1 MDEKFEAFVQ
11 KWLHKNVSDL
21 QRVTINDWLLGRNQ
35 SNLLPNKT
43 FIKRDNNLASTP
55 YRHYNRYRVEF
66 IPNENSSSSSSS

>member
-1 MDEKFEAFVQ
+1 MDEKFEKFVQ

-43 FIKRDNNLASTP
+43 FIKRDNNLTSTP
-55 YRHYNRYRVEF
+55 YRHFNRYKVEF
-66 IPNENSSSSSSS
+66 IANENSSSSSSS